1 MWALHPFGLSPK
13 KCLVYCP
20 QPDLLKHKNKQNY
33 LKLKTKKTNET
44 KKKTKTKQERKEN
57 KSVMAG

>member
-1 MWALHPFGLSPK
+1 MCALHPFGLHPK

-20 QPDLLKHKNKQNY
+20 QPGLLKTQKKIIKNSKQR
-33 LKLKTKKTNET
+33 KLVKL

>member
-1 MWALHPFGLSPK
+1 MCALHPFGLLPK

-20 QPDLLKHKNKQNY
+20 QHDLLKHKKKKIKNSKQS
-33 LKLKTKKTNET
+33 KLIKL

-57 KSVMAG
+57 KSVMVG